1 MRAGGSR
8 VIVSFGAVDHLAAV
22 LVVHEAGG
30 VVLGLTGE
38 RTLFPSAGGILAA
51 APGAAE
57 ALYAVWQSSV
67 AAARSA
73 GR

>member
-8 VIVSFGAVDHLAAV
+8 VIVSFGAVDHLAV

-30 VVLGLTGE
+30 VVLGSTGE
-38 RTLFPSAGGILAA
+38 HTLFPSAGGIPAA